1 MSAAWRV
8 CSGEPVLRPRRRSG
22 AFGSG
27 LAILSR
33 HPILRTRTVPYLL
46 CGLPIHVHHG
56 DWIVAKAAGCATIA
70 LPQGDEV
77 DVWVTHVSGPRAA
90 CPPLG

>member
-1 MSAAWRV
+1 VSAAWRV

-22 AFGSG
+22 AFSSG

-33 HPILRTRTVPYLL
+33 HPILRTRTEPYLL

-77 DVWVTHVSGPRAA
+77 DVWVTHVR
-90 CPPLG
+90 PLHSRRPDAG